1 MGPRTQQPLIGPASA
16 VHHGLMLAAAGWLGA
31 AAFAQSGWAVLALVA
46 AGWSVHSLI
55 AYAIHRFVFHGRG
68 GRFARAHAHHH
79 ACPLDEQTDLA
90 SYFTPMALIF
100 ALWLLVEIAAG
111 SSAAAHGMAA
121 GACLS
126 YSWFRLVHRLV
137 HLPRKP
143 AFALRYVAAHSR
155 HHRDPRV
162 NFSVTFALW
171 DRVFGTLHPQ
181 ERKANPAS
189 GSSLP

>member
-1 MGPRTQQPLIGPASA
+1 MGSRTEQPLIGLASA

-31 AAFAQSGWAVLALVA
+31 AAFAQIGWAALALAA
-46 AGWSVHSLI
+46 AGWSVHSLS

-79 ACPLDEQTDLA
+79 ACPLDEQTDPA

-100 ALWLLVEIAAG
+100 ALWLLVEIAVG
-111 SSAAAHGMAA
+111 SIAVAHGMAA

-137 HLPRKP
+137 HLPRNP
-143 AFALRYVAAHSR
+143 AFVRRYVVAHSR
-155 HHRDPRV
+155 HHRDPGV
-162 NFSVTFALW
+162 NFSVTFSLW
-171 DRVFGTLHPQ
+171 DRIFGTQCPQ
-181 ERKANPAS
+181 GRKANPVS